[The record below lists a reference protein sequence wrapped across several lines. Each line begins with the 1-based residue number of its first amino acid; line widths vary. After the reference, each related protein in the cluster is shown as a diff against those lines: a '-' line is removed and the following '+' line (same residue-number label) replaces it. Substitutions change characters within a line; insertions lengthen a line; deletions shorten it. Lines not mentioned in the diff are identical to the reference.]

1 MPRIYLSPS
10 TQEYNLYQGG
20 GNEEYYMNLVADA
33 MSPLLLAN
41 TIRYTRNTPDMTAA
55 SSIQQSKEGHYD
67 FYLALHSNAAPEG
80 QEGTRQGAEV
90 YYAPNSRS
98 GRLAA
103 ELIAANLREIY
114 PYPEKVRT
122 LPTTRLGEVIKTIP
136 PAVLVEFAYH
146 DNAEDAEWIR
156 QNIQPMAEAVTRAMT
171 EYFGLPYATP
181 ITPHRLGRVDTNRG
195 NLNLRQKPSTSATV
209 LARLPRWSEVILY
222 GQWEDWY
229 SVNANGTLG
238 YVHSDYIIPG
248 PYLANSSNL

>member
-10 TQEYNLYQGG
+10 TQEFNLYNGG

-33 MSPLLLAN
+33 MIPLLQAN

-55 SSIQQSKEGHYD
+55 SSIQQSKQGHYD
-67 FYLALHSNAAPEG
+67 FYLALHSNASPEG

-90 YYAPNSRS
+90 YYAPNSRY
-98 GRLAA
+98 GRIAA

-122 LPTTRLGEVIKTIP
+122 LPTTTLGEVVKTNP

-156 QNIQPMAEAVTRAMT
+156 QNIQPMAEAIVRSLT
-171 EYFGLPYATP
+171 EYFGLPYAEA
-181 ITPHRLGRVDTNRG
+181 IIPHRLGKVNTVQG
-195 NLNLRQKPSTSATV
+195 NLNLRQRPTTSAPV
-209 LARLPRWSEVILY
+209 LARLPRGSEVILY

-229 SVNANGTLG
+229 SVNANGKLG
-238 YVHSDYIIPG
+238 YVREDYILPG
-248 PYLANSSNL
+248 PFLANE